1 MSTVLAYLDAG
12 SGSMI
17 LQALLGGAAGLFVA
31 VKMFG
36 VRLKKTLF
44 FWRRDEDA
52 APQSTPAH
60 RAPVGEATPK
70 AEVKTGA

>member
-31 VKMFG
+31 IKMFG
-36 VRLKKTLF
+36 VRVKKTLF
-44 FWRRDEDA
+44 FWRKDEE
-52 APQSTPAH
+52 APESKPVPS
-60 RAPVGEATPK
+60 APVGEPAPEV
-70 AEVKTGA
+70 EVKSGV

>member
-17 LQALLGGAAGLFVA
+17 LQAILGGAAGLFVA

-36 VRLKKTLF
+36 VRLKNTIF
-44 FWRRDEDA
+44 FWRKDEDEAPEPEAPKA
-52 APQSTPAH
+52 AVPEPSA
-60 RAPVGEATPK
+60 K

>member
-17 LQALLGGAAGLFVA
+17 LQALLGGVAGLFVA
-31 VKMFG
+31 IKMFG
-36 VRLKKTLF
+36 IRVKKTLM
-44 FWRRDEDA
+44 FWKRNEEPA
-52 APQSTPAH
+52 KSTPPPQPPVAET
-60 RAPVGEATPK
+60 APN